1 MAIAKVTKK
10 NDLIDIRN
18 GEETIIEN
26 PKSGGTDTLCF
37 KDVTDIS
44 SLKFSTS
51 SSGEDLVISTDETN
65 PIVTIKN
72 YFSSDSSTSSSIKK
86 IRLENNGSYTY

>member
-1 MAIAKVTKK
+1 MFVLKFGINELVIIGDLLIMAIAKVTKK
-10 NDLIDIRN
+10 NDFIDIRN

-51 SSGEDLVISTDETN
+51 SSGKDLVISTDETN
-65 PIVTIKN
+65 
-72 YFSSDSSTSSSIKK
+72 
-86 IRLENNGSYTY
+86 LL